1 MSIHFGALSQV
12 DVALHTVTNY
22 PWTLASPEL
31 KQDSRELRLEACAF
45 LYDVT
50 VHPWSVTL
58 CNATFFSHLST
69 L

>member
-31 KQDSRELRLEACAF
+31 KQDSRAA
-45 LYDVT
+45 
-50 VHPWSVTL
+50 
-58 CNATFFSHLST
+58 A
-69 L
+69 